1 MPPGKAGLAN
11 DLRASDLT
19 LEKVE
24 RLLEAGSQRH
34 VQSGWAVK

>member
-1 MPPGKAGLAN
+1 MPPGKAGFAN

-24 RLLEAGSQRH
+24 RLLEA
-34 VQSGWAVK
+34 VP